1 MYFLEIQKSVWERR
15 DIYLL
20 EEQFVNSL
28 IDFQYYYNTKD
39 VDKYSFKKQLLTLLD
54 ITDNQIT
61 LIEQERFW
69 FTKLTEFDFGLE
81 LQAKRSQE
89 VY

>member
-1 MYFLEIQKSVWERR
+1 LNDEVREHLKNKVDDARKRKSKRLNRYIKE
-15 DIYLL
+15 L
-20 EEQFVNSL
+20 
-28 IDFQYYYNTKD
+28 KD
-39 VDKYSFKKQLLTLLD
+39 EKYKFKRQLLSLVN
-54 ITDNQIT
+54 INDNQIT

-69 FTKLTEFDFGLE
+69 FTKWTEFDFGLE

>member
-1 MYFLEIQKSVWERR
+1 MKNQNTDPRQLKNQINSIENLRKEKE
-15 DIYLL
+15 LL
-20 EEQFVNSL
+20 N
-28 IDFQYYYNTKD
+28 
-39 VDKYSFKKQLLTLLD
+39 LLG
-54 ITDNQIT
+54 ITDNQKA

-69 FTKLTEFDFGLE
+69 FTKWTEFDFGLE